1 MEVEKEM
8 RDEESWG
15 GAGSRIEKP
24 VARRIGKNPAEERKE
39 EAKLRGLPASFLQ
52 TDSKIKLLPRKS
64 VCIPLH
70 KSPCVLVHL
79 FWMCTC
85 VGRTKRA
92 TSLTADITGAG
103 AH

>member
-1 MEVEKEM
+1 MK
-8 RDEESWG
+8 SHG
-15 GAGSRIEKP
+15 GGSRIEKP

-39 EAKLRGLPASFLQ
+39 EAKLRGLAASFLQ
-52 TDSKIKLLPRKS
+52 TDSKIELLPRKS

-70 KSPCVLVHL
+70 KSPVCLCTFFGCVRV
-79 FWMCTC
+79 C
-85 VGRTKRA
+85 VGRAKRA